1 MKLTLKIAAFAAML
15 FAGQVYAQSLPLDA
29 PKGLTATG
37 GAQHMMD
44 LQDAIVHHNTGN
56 LDSTTRA
63 AVNSGL
69 QSANVASGNLNHMDE
84 KTVQFTTEQASNLEK
99 LAREAYVA
107 ALPAKDRALGES
119 VMLGDGTVAGNGHMY
134 IFVSRSMPASLLRA
148 YAAQA
153 FYMGATLVT
162 KGIRRGETLRD
173 FVMEE
178 VQDFNNADGMEL
190 ASIEINPDLFDMF
203 DIQAVPSV
211 VWSNRANLEDVGSGC
226 QNLPDNVQP
235 EQLQLEGPEEGQVIT
250 VDRPTCAKLPDS
262 AYYKM
267 TGALALSYVLDKFKD
282 AGMDKNIVEN
292 YKNKLAQ
299 VTSNI
304 YQGGMQAGVGNGM
317 VAIHEDIHLDMLP
330 RDALRSLKQ
339 QLETSNVQRTAF
351 GPSFNMDQ
359 DDDVGYRK
367 ELEEKIRRGL
377 GQ

>member
-1 MKLTLKIAAFAAML
+1 ML